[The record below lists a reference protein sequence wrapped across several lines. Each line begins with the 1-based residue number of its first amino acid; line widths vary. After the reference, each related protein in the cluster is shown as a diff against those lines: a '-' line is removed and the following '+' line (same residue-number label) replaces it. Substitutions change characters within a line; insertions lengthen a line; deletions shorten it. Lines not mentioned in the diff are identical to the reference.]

1 MKPMSRSIAASPVK
15 PGKRAGKRSKATPGS
30 DSAKHGHELM
40 QTVLDN
46 MSEGVCLFDK
56 DLRLRFINR
65 QCMQFQSFPASI
77 AYPGASAHD
86 IIRFQIE
93 RGDFGPVAD
102 IEQMVAE
109 RMTLALHPGGYRY
122 DRRTA
127 GGQHVDFNFK
137 MLADGG
143 LLIVCRDITELKR
156 VEESLRTAGDVL
168 RVISRPTFNLQ
179 SVLDT
184 LVVSAASLCEADCS
198 FVFCL
203 GRTAYRL
210 SSSYGFSD
218 EYREYMLRQSI
229 LPGRNTLVGRTALEG
244 AIVHIP
250 DAVND
255 PEYTWKESQ
264 KLGGFRTMLG
274 VPLLRDGEAIG
285 VIALTRSMVKPFT
298 ESQIELMRTFADQ
311 AVIAI
316 QTTRLFDETKE
327 ALARQTATAEV
338 LRVIGESMTDAQP
351 VFDAIVRHVEQ
362 LLGARY
368 VAMYLAR
375 GNQLEA
381 VAFNGNWEFAKIAR
395 NYPRPIDDQTIVGK
409 AICLQQVLQL
419 APIIG
424 NPASPPRTE
433 QIARDFEFGSIV
445 AVPLIR
451 KGHVIGGIATARHEP
466 VPFADRQVA
475 LIKSF
480 ADQAVIAIENARLFE
495 DVKAA
500 RDVAERERAEAEAA
514 NQAKSTFL
522 ATMSHEIRT
531 PLNGVLGMMEVLER
545 QGLDQRQHR
554 SVEIMRDSAQA
565 LVRIID
571 DVLDFS
577 KIEAGRLELEE
588 TVFAL
593 SELVLGTLGTFRQ
606 QARAKGLVLNVEITS
621 GSADVLV
628 GDPTRV
634 RQILFNLVGNAI
646 KFTERGSV
654 SIKAATTSLG
664 GGRTRLLLSVAD
676 TGIGLNPQQ
685 CAGLFQPF
693 AQADSSTTRRFGG
706 TGLGLSIVR
715 RLAHLMHGDV
725 AVESVVGAGSTFT
738 VTLVLQAA
746 PADKMPKSET
756 RLRASAEVGVAG
768 GETPR
773 VLVVDDHPV
782 NRDVLM
788 RQLELLGIAAD
799 SAEDGAAALAAWA
812 RGGYAAIL
820 TDIHMPAMDGYQ
832 LVQRVR
838 AAEAAAGRRP
848 RTPVIAVT
856 ANALKGEEQR
866 CLAVGMD
873 AYITKPIGM
882 DKLRLTLERWLPVR
896 ERSAEVASP
905 ASSSDKASPIDGS
918 VLGAWLGEDAAAIA
932 SLLRTFVATAVE
944 AEAEIGTAV
953 RQGNLAA
960 VTAAAHKL
968 NGAARSVG
976 ASGVAEAAA
985 RLEQAGKAGD
995 RAICGNALGPLA
1007 SEIRRVVAAV
1017 EQGERGQS
1025 LGGTNM

>member
-1 MKPMSRSIAASPVK
+1 MSRSIADSPAK
-15 PGKRAGKRSKATPGS
+15 PSKRAGKRPKATAS
-30 DSAKHGHELM
+30 SAAPEHGHELM

-65 QCMQFQSFPASI
+65 QCMEFQSYPASV
-77 AYPGASAHD
+77 AYPGASGYD
-86 IIRFQIE
+86 IIRFQVE
-93 RGDFGPVAD
+93 RGDFGPITD
-102 IEQMVAE
+102 IEQMLAE
-109 RMTLALHPGGYRY
+109 RVALARQPGGYRY
-122 DRRTA
+122 DRHTA
-127 GGQHVDFNFK
+127 GGQHVDFSFK
-137 MLADGG
+137 ALADGG
-143 LLIVCRDITELKR
+143 LLVVCRDITELKR

-168 RVISRPTFNLQ
+168 RVISRPNFNLQ

-184 LVVSAASLCEADCS
+184 LVISAARLCEADCS

-229 LPGRNTLVGRTALEG
+229 LPGRNTLVGRTALEA

-250 DAVND
+250 DAVDD

-298 ESQIELMRTFADQ
+298 DSQIELMRTFADQ

-375 GNQLEA
+375 GDQLEA
-381 VAFNGNWEFAKIAR
+381 VAFNGNWEFDKIAR
-395 NYPRPIDDQTIVGK
+395 NYPRPIDDQTIVSK
-409 AICLQQVLQL
+409 AMRLRQVLQL
-419 APIIG
+419 APIVG
-424 NPASPPRTE
+424 NPASPKRTE
-433 QIARDFEFGSIV
+433 QIAREFDFGSIV

-466 VPFADRQVA
+466 VPFGDRQVA

-545 QGLDQRQHR
+545 QGLGEPQRR
-554 SVEIMRDSAQA
+554 SVATMRDSAQA
-565 LVRIID
+565 LLRIID

-593 SELVLGTLGTFRQ
+593 SELVQGTLGTFRQ
-606 QARAKGLVLNVEITS
+606 QARAKGLALSVEITS

-646 KFTERGSV
+646 KFTERGGIR
-654 SIKAATTSLG
+654 IKAGTTSLG
-664 GGRTRLLLSVAD
+664 GGRTSLVLSVAD
-676 TGIGLNPQQ
+676 TGIGLVLEQG
-685 CAGLFQPF
+685 AGLFKPF

-725 AVESVVGAGSTFT
+725 AAESEVGAGSTFT
-738 VTLVLQAA
+738 VTLILQAA
-746 PADKMPKSET
+746 PAGQLLKNET
-756 RLRASAEVGVAG
+756 RPRISAEVSPSNGKA
-768 GETPR
+768 PR
-773 VLVVDDHPV
+773 VLVADDHPV
-782 NRDVLM
+782 NRDVLV

-799 SAEDGAAALAAWA
+799 SAEDGAEALAAWA

-832 LVQRVR
+832 LAQRIR
-838 AAEAAAGRRP
+838 AAEAEADRRP

-873 AYITKPIGM
+873 AYITKPISM
-882 DKLRLTLERWLPVR
+882 ERLRLTLERWLPIR
-896 ERSAEVASP
+896 ERSVDVIEPAQPGDAVA
-905 ASSSDKASPIDGS
+905 AIDAS
-918 VLGAWLGEDAAAIA
+918 VLGSWLGDDAAAIA
-932 SLLRTFVATAVE
+932 SLLRKFASTAAESEAAIATAM
-944 AEAEIGTAV
+944 

-960 VTAAAHKL
+960 VSAAAHKL
-968 NGAARSVG
+968 NGAARAVG
-976 ASGVAEAAA
+976 ATGVAEMAA
-985 RLEQAGKAGD
+985 RMEQAAKAGD
-995 RAICGNALGPLA
+995 RPNCSDAQGPLA
-1007 SEIRRVVAAV
+1007 GEIRRVLAAV
-1017 EQGERGQS
+1017 E
-1025 LGGTNM
+1025 LA

>member
-1 MKPMSRSIAASPVK
+1 MSRSIAASPAR
-15 PGKRAGKRSKATPGS
+15 PAKRAGRRPKATAGN
-30 DSAKHGHELM
+30 DAAEHGHELM

-46 MSEGVCLFDK
+46 MSEGVALFDR

-65 QCMQFQSFPASI
+65 QCMEFQSYAASI
-77 AYPGASAHD
+77 AYPGASGYD

-102 IEQMVAE
+102 IEQMLAE
-109 RMTLALHPGGYRY
+109 RVALARQPGGYRY

-127 GGQHVDFNFK
+127 GGQHVDFSFK
-137 MLADGG
+137 ALADGS
-143 LLIVCRDITELKR
+143 LLVVCRDITELKR

-184 LVVSAASLCEADCS
+184 LVVSAARLCDADCS

-210 SSSYGFSD
+210 SSSFGFSD

-229 LPGRNTLVGRTALEG
+229 LPGRNTLVGRTALDA

-250 DAVND
+250 DAAVD
-255 PEYTWKESQ
+255 PEYTWKESL

-274 VPLLRDGEAIG
+274 VPLLREGAPIG
-285 VIALTRSMVKPFT
+285 VIALTRSTPQPFS
-298 ESQIELMRTFADQ
+298 ERQIEVMQTFADQ

-316 QTTRLFDETKE
+316 QTARLIDELKRRE
-327 ALARQTATAEV
+327 
-338 LRVIGESMTDAQP
+338 
-351 VFDAIVRHVEQ
+351 
-362 LLGARY
+362 
-368 VAMYLAR
+368 
-375 GNQLEA
+375 EA
-381 VAFNGNWEFAKIAR
+381 VAAAKEAAE
-395 NYPRPIDDQTIVGK
+395 T
-409 AICLQQVLQL
+409 
-419 APIIG
+419 
-424 NPASPPRTE
+424 
-433 QIARDFEFGSIV
+433 
-445 AVPLIR
+445 
-451 KGHVIGGIATARHEP
+451 
-466 VPFADRQVA
+466 
-475 LIKSF
+475 
-480 ADQAVIAIENARLFE
+480 
-495 DVKAA
+495 A

-545 QGLDQRQHR
+545 QGLDEPQHR
-554 SVEIMRDSAQA
+554 SVATMRDSAQA
-565 LVRIID
+565 LLRIID

-593 SELVLGTLGTFRQ
+593 SELVQGTLGTFRQ
-606 QARAKGLVLNVEITS
+606 QARAKGLGLNVEIAS

-646 KFTERGSV
+646 KFTERGSIR
-654 SIKAATTSLG
+654 IKAGTTSLG
-664 GGRTRLLLSVAD
+664 GGRTRLVLSVAD

-685 CAGLFQPF
+685 CASLFKPF

-715 RLAHLMHGDV
+715 RLAHLMNGDV
-725 AVESVVGAGSTFT
+725 SVESTVGAGSTFT

-746 PADKMPKSET
+746 PAGQMPRSET
-756 RLRASAEVGVAG
+756 RPRVSGAASTHSG
-768 GETPR
+768 TPSR
-773 VLVVDDHPV
+773 VLVADDHPV
-782 NRDVLM
+782 NRDVLV
-788 RQLELLGIAAD
+788 RQLEILGIAAD
-799 SAEDGAAALAAWA
+799 SVEDGAAALAAWA
-812 RGGYAAIL
+812 RSSYAAIL

-832 LVQRVR
+832 LVQRIR
-838 AAEAAAGRRP
+838 AAEAAADGRP

-866 CLAVGMD
+866 CLSVGMD
-873 AYITKPIGM
+873 AYMTKPISM
-882 DKLRLTLERWLPVR
+882 ERLRLSLERWLHIQ
-896 ERSAEVASP
+896 ERFAEVVQGMGP
-905 ASSSDKASPIDGS
+905 SDEVAAIDGS
-918 VLGAWLGEDAAAIA
+918 VLGAWLGDDAVAIA
-932 SLLRTFVATAVE
+932 SLLRKFASTAAE
-944 AEAEIGTAV
+944 TEAEIGTALG
-953 RQGNLAA
+953 RGNLAA

-968 NGAARSVG
+968 NGAARAVG
-976 ASGVAEAAA
+976 AAGVAEVAA
-985 RLEQAGKAGD
+985 RLEEAGKAGD
-995 RAICGNALGPLA
+995 RASCSDALGPLA
-1007 SEIRRVVAAV
+1007 SEIRRMLAAV
-1017 EQGERGQS
+1017 EERAQS